1 MKLTHFIFTLL
12 APLVLAA
19 CVALPPT
26 PAIQIPA
33 PAAETPAPA
42 RETSVPGPS
51 VTSASIVQTAPTST
65 MTLEDSVLPVATLM
79 NATYSGIYDAPV
91 TLTEGSYEG
100 APFEE
105 GGASRPTVQYVKNAE
120 LYGDLNGDGVQD
132 AVVFLLENSG
142 GSGVFT
148 YVAAQ
153 LNRDARPVDAGAVW
167 VEDRIGVK
175 SAVVEDGQVVL
186 DIITQGPGDGACC
199 GTHNAHKTYALQNG
213 RLVDTTGKGG
223 DLVKVSAADLEGTKW
238 TLLEVNEGQ
247 PAPADA
253 GVTLSF
259 GDGQFSGSGGC
270 NNYTGSFSLGDPNP
284 FIMTMGP
291 IAATQKSCPE
301 PILGQE
307 TAYLTEL
314 GKVTQWSYVY
324 GRLALYYADGQGGI
338 SRMLFAPQ

>member
-12 APLVLAA
+12 APLALAA

-26 PAIQIPA
+26 PVAEVVPA
-33 PAAETPAPA
+33 DAGILAVDA
-42 RETSVPGPS
+42 
-51 VTSASIVQTAPTST
+51 
-65 MTLEDSVLPVATLM
+65 LK
-79 NATYSGIYDAPV
+79 NATYSGIYDEPI

-100 APFEE
+100 APFDK
-105 GGASRPTVQYVKNAE
+105 GGASRPTVQYVSDAE

-153 LNRDARPVDAGAVW
+153 LNRDGKPIDAGAVW

-175 SAVVEDGQVVL
+175 SAAIEDGQVLL
-186 DIITQGPGDGACC
+186 DIIMQGPGDGACC

-213 RLVDTTGKGG
+213 RVVDTTGKGG
-223 DLVKVSAADLEGTKW
+223 DLVKVSAADLDGTRW
-238 TLLEVNEGQ
+238 TLLELNEGQ

-259 GDGQFSGSGGC
+259 GDDQFSGSGGC

-284 FIMTMGP
+284 FVMTMGP

-301 PILGQE
+301 PTHGQE
-307 TAYLTEL
+307 TAYLTAL

-324 GRLALYYADGQGGI
+324 GRLALYDADGQGGL
-338 SRMLFAPQ
+338 SRMLFALQ